1 VPLGKATTYIL
12 PIRSPQ
18 RVSDEFV
25 EYLHWLRSAGG
36 IAEVLV
42 VDGSVPHVYDDLGAR
57 CGPAVRHIPVD
68 RDLRALANGKVAGV
82 LTGVRHASHDC
93 LVLADE
99 DVRYGARALAAV
111 VAALEHAD
119 LVRPQ
124 NYFDPMPW
132 HACLDTA
139 RTLINRV
146 TGGDWPGTFGVRR
159 QRLVRTGGY
168 DGNVLFENLE
178 MARTIR
184 AAAGVELRP
193 LHLFVRRLPPDV
205 SHFWSQRVR
214 QAYDEFARPAR
225 LIVWLAVLPGV
236 GLLLTWYGPR
246 ALIAASATAIAMAE
260 LGRRVGQGST
270 VFPLRASLVAPLW
283 VLERAICAWLAVGV
297 RVTRG
302 GVWYSG
308 RRLSRAA
315 TPARTLR
322 RRFRG
327 RVGAVEQPRA
337 AATVSRASSIVG
349 RG

>member
-1 VPLGKATTYIL
+1 VPLGKATTYIV

-18 RVSDEFV
+18 RVSGEFV
-25 EYLHWLRSAGG
+25 EYLHWLRSGGG
-36 IAEVLV
+36 IAELLV
-42 VDGSVPHVYDDLGAR
+42 VDGSAPDVYDDLAAR
-57 CGPAVRHIPVD
+57 CGPPIRHLPVD
-68 RDLRALANGKVAGV
+68 RDLMVLANGKVAGV
-82 LTGVRHASHDC
+82 LTGVRHASHDR

-99 DVRYGARALAAV
+99 DVRYDARALAAV
-111 VAALEHAD
+111 RTALEHAD

-124 NYFDPMPW
+124 NYFYPLPW

-159 QRLVRTGGY
+159 EMLVRTGGY

-178 MARTIR
+178 MVRTIR
-184 AAAGVELRP
+184 AAGGVELRP

-225 LIVWLAVLPGV
+225 LIVWLALLPGV
-236 GLLLTWYGPR
+236 GLLLTRYGAR
-246 ALIAASATAIAMAE
+246 ALIAAGATAIAVAE
-260 LGRRVGQGST
+260 LGRRIGQGST
-270 VFPLRASLVAPLW
+270 VFPRRASLAAPLW

-297 RVTRG
+297 RVARG

-315 TPARTLR
+315 TPARTLE

-327 RVGAVEQPRA
+327 RRGDESTPA
-337 AATVSRASSIVG
+337 AAMVSRAGSIVG